1 MLTLSS
7 NEAQSLGPESHT
19 KTTEQ
24 ELSLTKRKRTLKPQ
38 SMHPNTEQGA
48 SSSAVLEDGVSGS
61 SNLGSLQPKRQK
73 LSVTFKMNNE
83 ISPIT

>member
-19 KTTEQ
+19 KTNDQEQ
-24 ELSLTKRKRTLKPQ
+24 SNTKRKRTLKAQ

-48 SSSAVLEDGVSGS
+48 SSSAVLDDGVGGPSL
-61 SNLGSLQPKRQK
+61 LG
-73 LSVTFKMNNE
+73 
-83 ISPIT
+83 